1 MAKAFNKEL
10 VFQMMDAGAAAGR
23 LPKMREVR
31 EALGGGSYTSIT
43 AAFREW
49 HEAHPKLNRDESARL
64 VEQVEALKL
73 SQDILQREL
82 NRLHKAYIYQC
93 WTRFRRAVPPPE
105 QLRKAIEQDYEAYV
119 AITHDSTE
127 YKP

>member
-1 MAKAFNKEL
+1 MAKPFNKAL

-64 VEQVEALKL
+64 VEQVEQLEL
-73 SQDILQREL
+73 SRDILLREV
-82 NRLHKAYIYQC
+82 NRLHKAYI
-93 WTRFRRAVPPPE
+93 WAKFGRAVPPPE
-105 QLRKAIEQDYEAYV
+105 ELRKAIEQDYEAYAAV
-119 AITHDSTE
+119 THDSTE
-127 YKP
+127 CKP